1 MKPSLIIS
9 IGLMI
14 LLYLSGGISNNINYL
29 IIFLTINSMSIF
41 FSVHYLIM
49 YYLMQPYNL
58 QSEIVD
64 SKYKLVYF
72 LTYLVVF
79 YTFDMKLTTLYY

>member
-1 MKPSLIIS
+1 
-9 IGLMI
+9 
-14 LLYLSGGISNNINYL
+14 
-29 IIFLTINSMSIF
+29 
-41 FSVHYLIM
+41 M

-79 YTFDMKLTTLYY
+79 YTFDMKLPTLYYGLFVILFTVIYILVSLYLVYKYADKTFKIK